1 MEKTL
6 NFKTK
11 DGHTIYGTLNTPTK
25 ETGSVI
31 VFVHGLTGHQNE
43 HYYFNAARFFPKKG
57 FATYRFDLYS
67 GEKGGRAL
75 SDCTVQIHASDL
87 SLVLNKLKSKYPN
100 IHVVGHSLGGPTI
113 VLADISAVASVVL
126 WDPSDMLGLADI
138 TEGQERMLK
147 QNKISGLY
155 IVDWG
160 TEYILGKDMAQEFKT
175 LRPATLAGT
184 INGPLKI
191 IAAEKGNP
199 RGSKEYFRHANEPKE
214 LVIIKK
220 AGHTFNEGDAEEQLF
235 KETLSWVKKW
245 NKWRD

>member
-25 ETGSVI
+25 QANAVV

-43 HYYFNAARFFPKKG
+43 HYYYNAARFFPKKG

-75 SDCTVQIHASDL
+75 SDCSVRTHASDL
-87 SLVLNKLKSKYPN
+87 SLVLDRLKSKYKY

-113 VLADISAVASVVL
+113 VLADISAVSSVIL

-138 TEGQERMLK
+138 TEGQERSLK
-147 QNKISGLY
+147 RNKISGHY

-160 TEYILGKDMAQEFKT
+160 TEYILGKEMAQEFKE

-184 INGPLKI
+184 INKPIKV

-199 RGSKEYFRHANEPKE
+199 RGSKEYFKNANEPKE
-214 LVIIKK
+214 LVVIKR
-220 AGHTFNEGDAEEQLF
+220 AGHTFNEGDTEQQLF
-235 KETLSWVKKW
+235 IETLAWVKKW
-245 NKWRD
+245 NKK

>member
-6 NFKTK
+6 KFKTK
-11 DGHTIYGTLNTPTK
+11 DGHTIYGTLNAPAK
-25 ETGSVI
+25 GAGSVV

-43 HYYFNAARFFPKKG
+43 HYYYNAARFFPKKG

-67 GEKGGRAL
+67 GEKGGRSL
-75 SDCTVQIHASDL
+75 SDCTVQVHASDL
-87 SLVLNKLKSKYPN
+87 SLVLNKLKGTYRS
-100 IHVVGHSLGGPTI
+100 IHVVGHSLGGPSI

-138 TEGQERMLK
+138 TEGQERTLK
-147 QNKISGLY
+147 RNKISGRY

-160 TEYILGKDMAQEFKT
+160 TEYILGNKMAQEFKT

-184 INGPLKI
+184 INKPLKI
-191 IAAEKGNP
+191 IAAEKGNT
-199 RGSKEYFRHANEPKE
+199 RGSKEYLKYANEPKE

-220 AGHTFNEGDAEEQLF
+220 AGHTFTEEDTEEQLF
-235 KETLSWVKKW
+235 EETLSWVKKW
-245 NKWRD
+245 DA

>member
-1 MEKTL
+1 MEKAL

-11 DGHTIYGTLNTPTK
+11 DRHTIYGTLNTPIK
-25 ETGSVI
+25 EADAVV

-43 HYYFNAARFFPKKG
+43 HFYYNAARFFPKKG

-75 SDCTVQIHASDL
+75 SDCTVKTHASDL
-87 SLVLNKLKSKYPN
+87 SIVLNQLKRKYKS
-100 IHVVGHSLGGPTI
+100 IHIVGHSLGGPTI

-138 TEGQERMLK
+138 TEGQERTLK
-147 QNKISGLY
+147 KNKISGRY

-160 TEYILGKDMAQEFKT
+160 VEYILGNEMAQEFKT
-175 LRPATLAGT
+175 LRPATLAGM
-184 INGPLKI
+184 INKPIKI
-191 IAAEKGNP
+191 IAAEKGNA
-199 RGSKEYFRHANEPKE
+199 RASKTYLKYANEPKE
-214 LVIIKK
+214 LVILKK
-220 AGHTFNEGDAEEQLF
+220 AGHTFNEGDAEDQLL

-245 NKWRD
+245 NKN